1 MQHKAGM
8 DDCNMD
14 EIGRKVYEISK
25 DSDHYKR
32 QQIKTAKANQK
43 GKDKLKKIENYQQN
57 EKLYSMKR

>member
-25 DSDHYKR
+25 DSEHYKR
-32 QQIKTAKANQK
+32 QQRKTEKANKK
-43 GKDKLKKIENYQQN
+43 GKDKLRKIE
-57 EKLYSMKR
+57 SF

>member
-14 EIGRKVYEISK
+14 EIARKVYEISK

-32 QQIKTAKANQK
+32 QQVKTAKANQK
-43 GKDKLKKIENYQQN
+43 GKDKLRKIENY
-57 EKLYSMKR
+57 